1 MDRGAWPAIVH
12 AVARVRHNW
21 AANIFTDFSLAP
33 HEYLCKD
40 LSVCLFFPGSLAGK
54 ESVCHSGDLGS
65 IPGSGRSPGEGIGY
79 PLHYSWASLMDQ
91 LVKNLPAIQETSVI
105 GKIPWRRE
113 RLPTPVFWPGEFH
126 GLDSS

>member
-54 ESVCHSGDLGS
+54 ESVCHSGDPGS
-65 IPGSGRSPGEGIGY
+65 IPGSGRSPGEENGN
-79 PLHYSWASLMDQ
+79 PLQYSCQENSMDRGGWQATIHGVAKSRTQ
-91 LVKNLPAIQETSVI
+91 L
-105 GKIPWRRE
+105 R
-113 RLPTPVFWPGEFH
+113 
-126 GLDSS
+126 D

>member
-1 MDRGAWPAIVH
+1 MDSGAWQAIVH

-54 ESVCHSGDLGS
+54 ESVCHSGDPGS

-79 PLHYSWASLMDQ
+79 PL
-91 LVKNLPAIQETSVI
+91 
-105 GKIPWRRE
+105 
-113 RLPTPVFWPGEFH
+113 
-126 GLDSS
+126 